1 MYFNC
6 VGLKFYHQLL
16 FQVLEHYVI
25 ELNNGPTRQ
34 QRGETTVQKLKN
46 WFKNERQ
53 REKRIQNREM
63 DRATQE
69 QQADRNRRKRLAP
82 RRTESLGAP
91 PEMLVRLHGSPTDR
105 HIIPVPLF
113 MNETGEI
120 LVYESGTLNVNM
132 KGTDDPILGA
142 PSPRSHSAPLK
153 SPHDLDSHDLSTRS
167 PGEFVVRGP
176 GSHDKGSSR
185 RFDDVT

>member
-1 MYFNC
+1 M
-6 VGLKFYHQLL
+6 
-16 FQVLEHYVI
+16 I

-63 DRATQE
+63 DRATRE

-91 PEMLVRLHGSPTDR
+91 PERHGAPPAMLVRSHGSPTDR

-142 PSPRSHSAPLK
+142 PSPR
-153 SPHDLDSHDLSTRS
+153 
-167 PGEFVVRGP
+167 
-176 GSHDKGSSR
+176 
-185 RFDDVT
+185 